1 MEESKHMH
9 MKKEDST
16 EMNKN
21 RIYFL
26 LSGILIAGSI
36 SMTVFAS
43 GGTSAAIKSR
53 GRLVFDNNTTD
64 TSDDVIFD
72 ASDLTYLADKI
83 DVLKASVQ

>member
-1 MEESKHMH
+1 
-9 MKKEDST
+9 
-16 EMNKN
+16 MNKN
-21 RIYFL
+21 KFYFL
-26 LSGILIAGSI
+26 LAGIIAAGSI
-36 SMTVFAS
+36 SMTALAS
-43 GGTSAAIKSR
+43 GGTADAIKSR